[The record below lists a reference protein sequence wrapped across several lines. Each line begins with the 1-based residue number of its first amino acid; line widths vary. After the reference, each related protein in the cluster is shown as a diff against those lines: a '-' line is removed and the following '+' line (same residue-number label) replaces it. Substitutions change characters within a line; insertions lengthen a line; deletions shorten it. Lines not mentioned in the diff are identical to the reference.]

1 MENEMDPDFALVL
14 EDVGIWEQRGVEL
27 CRFLVKLKYW
37 IENKTGEAID
47 LEVYV
52 QNGGQ
57 AVPCENLWKMANIV
71 KSLGLFRNEQEQLL
85 HELKITSGWGT
96 SEDGMGTIQKR
107 SSWPNLFVSH

>member
-52 QNGGQ
+52 QNEGKLC
-57 AVPCENLWKMANIV
+57 PV
-71 KSLGLFRNEQEQLL
+71 KTFEKWQ
-85 HELKITSGWGT
+85 T
-96 SEDGMGTIQKR
+96 
-107 SSWPNLFVSH
+107 